1 MSELVSLAFIVQKQP
16 TFLGINL
23 LSIFEI
29 VIFE

>member
-1 MSELVSLAFIVQKQP
+1 MMSELVSLAFIVQKQP

-23 LSIFEI
+23 SIFEI